1 MERTITLSPLVSSA
15 SSVSSASRPRVERS
29 EPTRVERSEPTRA
42 RSARVGLV
50 LAVLAVL
57 VAVFAASLIGPF
69 IMFAAPLILVLG
81 SAIGPLHAIM
91 RGDL

>member
-1 MERTITLSPLVSSA
+1 MERTITLSPLVSS
-15 SSVSSASRPRVERS
+15 SSVSRSRLEPSVRLERS
-29 EPTRVERSEPTRA
+29 EPRRA
-42 RSARVGLV
+42 RMARGGLV
-50 LAVLAVL
+50 LATLAVL

-81 SAIGPLHAIM
+81 SAVGPLHAIM

>member
-1 MERTITLSPLVSSA
+1 MERTITLSSLVSSA
-15 SSVSSASRPRVERS
+15 PSVSRPRLAGSVSHLERG
-29 EPTRVERSEPTRA
+29 EPRRA
-42 RSARVGLV
+42 RLARGGLV
-50 LAVLAVL
+50 LATLAVL

-91 RGDL
+91 SGDL

>member
-1 MERTITLSPLVSSA
+1 M
-15 SSVSSASRPRVERS
+15 
-29 EPTRVERSEPTRA
+29 
-42 RSARVGLV
+42 ARVGLV

>member
-1 MERTITLSPLVSSA
+1 MERTITLSPVVSSA
-15 SSVSSASRPRVERS
+15 SSVSSVSRPRQERG
-29 EPTRVERSEPTRA
+29 EPLRA
-42 RSARVGLV
+42 RVARTGLV